1 MGSRSQVILQRTVR
15 NTIIITA
22 MALDIDFCVFFLFLL
37 LSAVFNRVQVVNLHC

>member
-22 MALDIDFCVFFLFLL
+22 MALDIDFLSLFI
-37 LSAVFNRVQVVNLHC
+37 VVGCI